1 MLTACVAGYSWLTF
15 VYLRQVSHS
24 SETGVCLFKR
34 LTTIPCPS
42 CGSTRSV
49 LSFLKGDMAGALYWN
64 PFGLLLISFLIIVPI
79 WILYDVAS
87 RKESMLTM
95 YIKAERFVGRKWI
108 AIPGIII
115 VIINWGWNISK
126 GL

>member
-1 MLTACVAGYSWLTF
+1 
-15 VYLRQVSHS
+15 
-24 SETGVCLFKR
+24 
-34 LTTIPCPS
+34 
-42 CGSTRSV
+42 
-49 LSFLKGDMAGALYWN
+49 MAGALYWN